1 MMNFAT
7 PIDEALFRQKA
18 YFSLQV
24 FIEGVFDIKFAP
36 FHVDMTNYLF
46 SGQIVYLILPRGF
59 GKTTNVSVGYVLWRL
74 WREKKCKIAM
84 FSASREQTESN
95 LKQVH
100 DIIMNNPFFK
110 NLRPEGTDMKWNTRQ
125 LETVTGN
132 MAFVKPLKPTSR
144 GVRPNFTICDDILR
158 DEKYTQDQVK
168 DLFWNVIFPASD
180 MGRGQIVLV
189 GTPMTTDDL
198 LNDLQYPS
206 KEIKEVL
213 KKARLT
219 PVGGR
224 WQAAIT
230 DKNGKWIAPLWK
242 DHPQFGSLDNL
253 KATRA
258 LMGGLR
264 FDREYMCNPLAGGS
278 SIFTEN
284 LLENRHVEI
293 QNKPRDGW
301 IYYMGGDIALA
312 DQSKADFS
320 VYTIIGVNPEGTQ
333 YIVKLERY
341 QGMKTERQIER
352 IVKLHKIF
360 NFRQIVIEENG
371 LSKGLVRTLT
381 EMQETKSVMKGFIT
395 TQANKELLIANIQ
408 SALSTGTLILLDN
421 EILINELRS
430 FSKVVRKDLM
440 GRVLKETYEGVG
452 NKDDCVMSLGMA
464 LEASYSKK
472 SSYSF
477 DVC

>member
-1 MMNFAT
+1 MRKFKTA
-7 PIDEALFRQKA
+7 IDEATFRQKA
-18 YFSLQV
+18 FFSLQT
-24 FIEGVFDIKFAP
+24 FIEGVFDITFAP
-36 FHVDMTNYLF
+36 FHVTMTNYLF
-46 SGQIVYLILPRGF
+46 QGQIVYLILPRGF

-74 WREKKCKIAM
+74 WREHKCKIAM

-100 DIIMNNPFFK
+100 DIIMENDFFK
-110 NLRPEGTDMKWNTRQ
+110 NLRPDGTDVKWNTRQ
-125 LETVTGN
+125 LETRNGN

-224 WQAAIT
+224 WQAAKT
-230 DKNGKWIAPLWK
+230 DKNGKWIEPLWTN
-242 DHPQFGSLDNL
+242 HPQFGSLDNL

-264 FDREYMCNPLAGGS
+264 FDREYMCNPMAGGS

-284 LLENRHVEI
+284 LLENRHTEI
-293 QNKPRDGW
+293 QNQARDKW
-301 IYYMGGDIALA
+301 SYYLGCDIALS
-312 DQSKADFS
+312 DQSKADYS
-320 VYTIIGVNPEGTQ
+320 VYTVIGVNPEGVQ
-333 YIVKLERY
+333 YIVRLERY
-341 QGMKTERQIER
+341 KGMKTEDQIDR

-360 NFRQIVIEENG
+360 NFRQIVVEENG
-371 LSKGLVRTLT
+371 LSKGMVRTLT
-381 EMQETKSVMKGFIT
+381 EKQETRSVMKGFMT
-395 TQANKELLIANIQ
+395 SQSNKELLIANIQ
-408 SALSTGTLILLDN
+408 SALSTNTLILLDN

-472 SSYSF
+472 SNYSF
-477 DVC
+477 EVC